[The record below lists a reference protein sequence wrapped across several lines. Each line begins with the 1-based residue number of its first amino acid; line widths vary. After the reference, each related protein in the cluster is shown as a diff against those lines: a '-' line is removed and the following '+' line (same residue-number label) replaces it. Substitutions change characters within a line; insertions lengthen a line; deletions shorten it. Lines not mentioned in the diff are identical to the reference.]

1 MLKEHMVLVTAGE
14 SERGARVL
22 ILLPDESYEEY
33 MFKRTMPH
41 QREAIRI
48 AMAELLSA
56 VDEVFTLDCRSH

>member
-1 MLKEHMVLVTAGE
+1 MNDTMVLVTAGE

-33 MFKRTMPH
+33 MFKRTLPH
-41 QREAIRI
+41 QRAQIRS

-56 VDEVFTLDCRSH
+56 VDEVFTLKGRSH